1 MPSDATY
8 ETTMTDDDTQRAQD
22 LNGEPAA
29 QDEAELA
36 RLLARHNRDLREL
49 LGHHDTACEAEKR
62 ALARELHDN
71 LGSSLTA
78 FNMHLSLLQHEMPS
92 EPSLLKRLEQM
103 KTLLLSITE
112 STRRL
117 QVSLRPEKLD
127 VFGLK
132 VALNEYALDYAR
144 RTGIAC
150 RTSLPDEDVEFP
162 ESYKIALFRIVE
174 EALANVQR
182 HAGATEVDVILDDS
196 EDGVLLTIRDNGRGL
211 AGGAHEDLATHG
223 LRAMRERACYLGGSL
238 RVGPGRNGAGTA
250 IAVELPPHGGTAELA

>member
-1 MPSDATY
+1 MSDD
-8 ETTMTDDDTQRAQD
+8 EMQHDAQ
-22 LNGEPAA
+22 GEPAA

-49 LGHHDTACEAEKR
+49 LGHRDAVNEAEKR

-78 FNMHLSLLQHEMPS
+78 FNMHLSLLQHELAA
-92 EPSLLKRLEQM
+92 EVNLQKRLEQM
-103 KTLLLSITE
+103 KTLLLSITD

-117 QVSLRPEKLD
+117 QGSLRPEKLD

-132 VALNEYALDYAR
+132 VALTEYALEFAR
-144 RTGIAC
+144 RTGVAC
-150 RTSLPDEDVEFP
+150 RTSLPDDELDFP

-182 HAGATEVDVILDDS
+182 HAQASEVDVILDDS
-196 EDGVLLTIRDNGRGL
+196 EDGVLLTVRDNG
-211 AGGAHEDLATHG
+211 AGIAHDAQDDLATHG
-223 LRAMRERACYLGGSL
+223 LRAMRERAGYLGGTL

-250 IAVELPPHGGTAELA
+250 ISVELPPHGGAGELA